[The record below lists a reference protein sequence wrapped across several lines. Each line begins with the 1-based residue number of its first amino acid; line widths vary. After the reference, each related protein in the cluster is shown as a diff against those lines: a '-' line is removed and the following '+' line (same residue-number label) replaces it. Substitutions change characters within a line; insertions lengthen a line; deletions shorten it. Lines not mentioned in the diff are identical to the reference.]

1 MSRPLTK
8 VFYKRKKNK
17 KKSYRNSQTQPPPI
31 FANLVLSKRVL
42 GAARTI
48 QGEMYKTGMFLSKQV
63 PPPIVFNLP
72 KKSSVWTLEVPNH
85 PFGMNRPNLR
95 RGSTKQPSLPCGTWL
110 SSPNVFCLLPRQA
123 GRGKGCLIGMSNN
136 RLYPPPKKK
145 TATKFTIQ
153 KKRLV
158 FFVRMLKRENDFP
171 SRNGCHEDNFVTVSQ
186 CFSKFNFVDLS
197 PHKHPAVPGLLEPA
211 THVQKNGCGAST
223 LLSSNATFA

>member
-1 MSRPLTK
+1 MYPNFSWMRGIWDKFNSTMWEKEPEISLIKHKPCQVNSSTFLWEMSRPLTK

-17 KKSYRNSQTQPPPI
+17 KKSYRNSQTQPSPI

-136 RLYPPPKKK
+136 RLYPPP
-145 TATKFTIQ
+145 Q
-153 KKRLV
+153 KK
-158 FFVRMLKRENDFP
+158 
-171 SRNGCHEDNFVTVSQ
+171 NGY
-186 CFSKFNFVDLS
+186 
-197 PHKHPAVPGLLEPA
+197 
-211 THVQKNGCGAST
+211 
-223 LLSSNATFA
+223 